1 MKIVHVNYSDSQGGA
16 AIAVKRI
23 HDLML
28 KNNINSNV
36 VVSER
41 ILDNDKIFSNNK
53 NSKGIDSTFR
63 KALSRQL
70 KYIFKTNNKFTH
82 SLNLVP
88 SNLIN
93 LINSLNPDYVNL
105 HWIGNE
111 TISISNIENLK
122 AKIIWTLHDM
132 WPFCGAE
139 HYAINE
145 RFVNG
150 YNKNNRPDDEKGID
164 VNRYIWKKKLKHFKK
179 IEKIICT
186 SKWMYDN
193 AKKSYLFKNK
203 NITEIPLAI
212 DSNFWKPLSKKKSK
226 NFFGI
231 EENTK
236 IILYGAENFLKNKR
250 KGFNLFK
257 ETLKKYQDNFNSKFA
272 IMLFGDEK
280 HKLNDIENEFGKIK
294 FVKLGRITDEYRMK
308 MIYSSADVVVIPSI
322 VESFGLVAL
331 EAIHCNTPCVVFD
344 NTGLTSIIDHKEN
357 GYVAKY
363 NSIDDLY
370 NGITWTLENFNNKNE
385 LIYKHALQ
393 KFNHQKIIQDY
404 LNFIKK

>member
-1 MKIVHVNYSDSQGGA
+1 
-16 AIAVKRI
+16 
-23 HDLML
+23 
-28 KNNINSNV
+28 
-36 VVSER
+36 
-41 ILDNDKIFSNNK
+41 
-53 NSKGIDSTFR
+53 
-63 KALSRQL
+63 
-70 KYIFKTNNKFTH
+70 
-82 SLNLVP
+82 
-88 SNLIN
+88 
-93 LINSLNPDYVNL
+93 
-105 HWIGNE
+105 
-111 TISISNIENLK
+111 
-122 AKIIWTLHDM
+122 
-132 WPFCGAE
+132 
-139 HYAINE
+139 
-145 RFVNG
+145 
-150 YNKNNRPDDEKGID
+150 
-164 VNRYIWKKKLKHFKK
+164 
-179 IEKIICT
+179 
-186 SKWMYDN
+186 MYDN